1 LSNFELLQQIS
12 FQKIT
17 INEVEALQAIS
28 RLTIHETFAAVNSEE
43 NMSRYL
49 ENDLSIERLS
59 EELSNSKRFRK

>member
-1 LSNFELLQQIS
+1 MRFMGKNKIS
-12 FQKIT
+12 IQKIT

-28 RLTIHETFAAVNSEE
+28 RLTFYETFAAVNTEE

>member
-12 FQKIT
+12 IQKIT

-28 RLTIHETFAAVNSEE
+28 RLTFYETFAAVNTEE